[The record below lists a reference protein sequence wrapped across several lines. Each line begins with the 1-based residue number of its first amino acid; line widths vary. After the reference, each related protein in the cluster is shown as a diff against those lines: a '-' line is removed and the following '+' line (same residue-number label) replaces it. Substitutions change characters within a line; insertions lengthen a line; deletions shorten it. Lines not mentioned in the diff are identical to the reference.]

1 MQGRLLDAVPLNT
14 LTGVGAAQSS
24 KLAKIGL
31 HTVQDLLL
39 HLPLRYEDRTHLYQI
54 GELLPGVYATVEGE
68 VLNCNITFG
77 GRRMMTCQI
86 SDGSGILTM
95 RFFNFSAAMKNS
107 LATGRRVL
115 AYGEAK
121 RGKHGAEMIHPEYR
135 VLPGVYATVE
145 GEVLNCNITFGGR
158 RMMTCQISDGS
169 GILTMRFFN
178 FSAAMKNSLATGRR
192 VLAYGEAKRGK
203 HGAEMI
209 HPEYR
214 VQGDMST
221 PDLQETLTPVYPT
234 TEGIKQA
241 TLRKL
246 TDQALELLETCAIA
260 ELLPPELAQG
270 MMSLPDALRTL
281 HRPPPTLQLSELES
295 GKHPAQRRLILE
307 ELLAHNLSMLAL
319 RAGAQRY
326 HALALSANDTLKD
339 KLLAS
344 LPFTP
349 TGAQARVTAEIERDM
364 ALDVPMMRL
373 VQGDVGSGKT
383 LVAALAALRAIA
395 HGKQVALMAPTELLA
410 EQHANN
416 FRSWFEPLGVEVGW
430 LAGKQKGKARLAQQQ
445 AIASGQVQM
454 IVGTHAIFQEQVQF
468 NGLALV
474 IIDEQHRFGVHQRLA
489 LWEKGQQQGF
499 HPHQLIMTATPIPR
513 TLAMTAYA
521 DLDTS
526 VIDELPPGR
535 TPVTTVAIP
544 DTRRSDIIDR
554 VRNACT
560 HEGRQAYWVCTLIEE
575 SDLLEAQAA
584 EATWEE
590 LKLALPELNIGL
602 VHGRMKSA
610 EKQAVMSA
618 FKQGELHLLVATT
631 VIEVGVDVPNSSLMI
646 IENPERLGLAQ
657 LHQLRGRV
665 GRGAVASHCV
675 LLYKSPL
682 SKTAQKRLQVLR
694 DSNDGF
700 VIAQKDLEIRGPG
713 ELLGTRQ
720 TGNAEFK
727 VADLLRD
734 QAMIPEVQR
743 IARHIH
749 ERYPQQ
755 AQALIERWMPETERY
770 SNA

>member
-1 MQGRLLDAVPLNT
+1 MRGRLLDAVPLSS
-14 LTGVGAAQSS
+14 LTGVGASQSA

-39 HLPLRYEDRTHLYQI
+39 HFPLRYEDRTHLYPI
-54 GELLPGVYATVEGE
+54 NDLLPGVYATVEGE

-86 SDGSGILTM
+86 SDGTGILTM
-95 RFFNFSAAMKNS
+95 RFFNFNAAMKNS
-107 LATGRRVL
+107 LSAGRRVL

-121 RGKHGAEMIHPEYR
+121 RGKFGAEMIHPEYR
-135 VLPGVYATVE
+135 
-145 GEVLNCNITFGGR
+145 I
-158 RMMTCQISDGS
+158 
-169 GILTMRFFN
+169 
-178 FSAAMKNSLATGRR
+178 
-192 VLAYGEAKRGK
+192 
-203 HGAEMI
+203 
-209 HPEYR
+209 
-214 VQGDMST
+214 QGDLST
-221 PDLQETLTPVYPT
+221 PEMQETLTPVYPT
-234 TEGIKQA
+234 TEGVRQA

-246 TDQALELLETCAIA
+246 TEQALELLDTCAIA
-260 ELLPPELAQG
+260 ELLPPELSQG
-270 MMSLPDALRTL
+270 LMSLPEALRTL
-281 HRPPPTLQLSELES
+281 HRPPPDMKLEDLES
-295 GKHPAQRRLILE
+295 GQHPAQRRLILE

-326 HALALSANDTLKD
+326 HALALTAKDSLKNQ
-339 KLLAS
+339 LLAS
-344 LPFTP
+344 LPFKP
-349 TGAQARVTAEIERDM
+349 TNAQARVVAEVERDM
-364 ALDVPMMRL
+364 ALDIPMMRL

-395 HGKQVALMAPTELLA
+395 NGKQVALMAPTELLA

-416 FRSWFEPLGVEVGW
+416 FRNWFAPLGIEVGW
-430 LAGKQKGKARLAQQQ
+430 LAGKQKGKARQAQQD
-445 AIASGQVQM
+445 AIASGKVSM
-454 IVGTHAIFQEQVQF
+454 VVGTHAIFQEQVQF

-535 TPVTTVAIP
+535 TPVTTVAIA
-544 DTRRSDIIDR
+544 DTRRSEIIER
-554 VRNACT
+554 VRSACQ
-560 HEGRQAYWVCTLIEE
+560 EGRQAYWVCTLIEE

-590 LKLALPELNIGL
+590 LKATLPNLNVGL
-602 VHGRMKSA
+602 VHGRMKPA
-610 EKQAVMSA
+610 EKQAVMQA
-618 FKQGELHLLVATT
+618 FKQGEMHLLVATT
-631 VIEVGVDVPNSSLMI
+631 VIEVGVDVPNASLMI

-682 SKTAQKRLQVLR
+682 SKTAQLRLQVLR

-727 VADLLRD
+727 VANLLRD
-734 QAMIPEVQR
+734 QAVIPQVQR

-749 ERYPQQ
+749 EQYPEH
-755 AQALIERWMPETERY
+755 AQALIERWMPETEKY